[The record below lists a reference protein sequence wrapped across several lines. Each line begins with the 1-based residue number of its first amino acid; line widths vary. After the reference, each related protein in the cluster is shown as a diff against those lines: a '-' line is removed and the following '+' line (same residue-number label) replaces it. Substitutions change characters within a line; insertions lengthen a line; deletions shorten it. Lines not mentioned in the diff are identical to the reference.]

1 MPRCVSPRI
10 GTNIMMVM
18 REGLSLTAIGLAC
31 GAVGS
36 VLLSHVMA
44 IVLFGVSPGDPA
56 VYAGI
61 SLLLIVTAVLACW
74 IPARRATRIDP
85 TVALRCDG

>member
-1 MPRCVSPRI
+1 
-10 GTNIMMVM
+10 MVM

-31 GAVGS
+31 GAAGS
-36 VLLSHVMA
+36 VLLSRVMA
-44 IVLFGVSPGDPA
+44 IVLFGVTPGDPA

-61 SLLLIVTAVLACW
+61 SILLIVTAVLACW